1 MANEGLTRWSGPML
15 SLLRIMQGALLLQHG
30 TQKLFGVPG
39 GVPVARPFTTL
50 YGASGIFEFSC
61 GLLLLLGLFT
71 RPAAFLASGMLA
83 VAYFTMHAPH
93 SFWPILNKGELAVI
107 YCFVCLYLFV
117 AGPGPWSLDRFVK
130 RR

>member
-1 MANEGLTRWSGPML
+1 ML
-15 SLLRIMQGALLLQHG
+15 SILRIMQGALLFQHG
-30 TQKLFGVPG
+30 TQKLFGEPG

-50 YGASGIFEFSC
+50 YGASGILEFSL
-61 GLLLLLGLFT
+61 GLLLIMGLFT

-83 VAYFTMHAPH
+83 SAYFLMHAPH
-93 SFWPILNKGELAVI
+93 GFWPILNKGELAVI

-117 AGPGPWSLDRFVK
+117 AGPGPWSLDFLIASRS